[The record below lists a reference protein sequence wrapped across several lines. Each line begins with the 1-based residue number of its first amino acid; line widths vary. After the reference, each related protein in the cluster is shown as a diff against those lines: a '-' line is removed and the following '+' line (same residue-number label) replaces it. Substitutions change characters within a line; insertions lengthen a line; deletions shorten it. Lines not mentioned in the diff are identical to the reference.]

1 MKKTFIAVVCA
12 LSAFVSSAQDMTE
25 EQKTVYALGAIIGKQ
40 ISVFNLTPAEMEWVM
55 RGLSDS
61 TKDGKP
67 AVDLETY
74 GRKVQELANTRRAAV
89 GAKQAAAGIAFAD
102 KAAKESGAV
111 KTPTG
116 LVYISLVEGAG
127 ANPTAGD
134 TVKAHYRGTLID
146 GAEFDSSYQRGEPIE
161 FPLSGVI
168 KCWGEAV
175 QKMKVGGKARLV
187 CPPEIAYGEKGAGGL
202 IPPNA
207 TLNFEVELISISP
220 AAKSAPPDN
229 AGSDPAEK
237 K

>member
-12 LSAFVSSAQDMTE
+12 LSAFTSSAQDMTE

-40 ISVFNLTPAEMEWVM
+40 ISVFNLTPAEMELVM

-74 GRKVQELANTRRAAV
+74 GRKVQELANTRRAAG

-116 LVYISLVEGAG
+116 LVYISLVEGTG
-127 ANPTAGD
+127 ANPTAKD

-146 GAEFDSSYQRGEPIE
+146 GTEFDSSYQRGEPIE
-161 FPLSGVI
+161 FPLTGVI

-207 TLNFEVELISISP
+207 TLNFEVELIGISP
-220 AAKSAPPDN
+220 AAKSTPGDN
-229 AGSDPAEK
+229 AGSEPVEK